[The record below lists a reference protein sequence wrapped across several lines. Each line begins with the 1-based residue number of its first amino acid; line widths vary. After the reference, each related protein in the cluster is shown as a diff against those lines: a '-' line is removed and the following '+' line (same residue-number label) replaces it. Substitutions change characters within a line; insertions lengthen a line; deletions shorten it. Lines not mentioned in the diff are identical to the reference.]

1 MCLINQ
7 SYLCRTKPGHI
18 YSQCGIEIEI
28 YQKSNEKSITI
39 KAKQSKRL
47 RAQLIFATKKR

>member
-1 MCLINQ
+1 MFLINQ
-7 SYLCRTKPGHI
+7 SYLCITKPGHI

-39 KAKQSKRL
+39 KVKQSKRL
-47 RAQLIFATKKR
+47 RARLIFATKKR